1 MAWCLGALLL
11 HLALL
16 TICPCLA
23 DQHGTTRVALYM
35 DATSDVLDFNWNDGP
50 NNLLEQLEQL
60 GFHVQASH
68 AHQPNLLGTDKPS
81 AYVVPVQNG
90 HLFYSSV
97 EDMGAV
103 AAYVHSGGLVII
115 LDANHGEGEALRNF
129 VGSSL
134 GYEEDARA
142 ITYTTWCR
150 HEDEFAVT
158 LPLYTSQLDSTR
170 VAVQAFSKVN
180 NPGAVVWLGYD
191 WTDGP
196 QDQWG
201 ALLKKL
207 VTDFAQ
213 GAYYAP
219 LFGNADAHP
228 LFAVDAVLETA
239 SDVVADAAEIVRRF
253 LAVPGM
259 YPSTPAN
266 PPPSSPP
273 ELTGFPPLPLGK
285 AMEVAKYTAVYQEP
299 AGEEFDFMGLI
310 NRLKISVAA
319 ANDVPT
325 GNVIVNFIIF
335 PNGTGLRG
343 HWRRRAIETSER
355 IFTDTEI
362 AEMYAKTDVR
372 PLELYLVNKAP
383 ITDEM
388 MLQLAQEET
397 EFIRRAMLDGTADN
411 AAQGGLLQIGYLVIK
426 IISVAYPPSPPP
438 SPPLEPGQIAPP
450 MMPPSPPERPSF
462 PPPSPPVNF
471 TRIELETGA
480 FGVKDGW
487 SPPSPSPPQ
496 QPSPPPMPPS
506 SPLSPSHPSPSALPS
521 QPPPVFPV
529 QSIPSPPSPSRPS
542 LSPPSP
548 SPPSQSPPAP
558 PSQVS
563 LSPPLPS
570 PSLPSPLLPSPK
582 PPSPKPPAPSPLPKP
597 RSPKAPRKPP
607 SPKPPSPAAPP
618 PSLFIKVTNVSAHGA
633 RGSSRSLVWNDDGDF
648 KSQLTKQS
656 PLQLVYPAKPSCPTT
671 CTACQY
677 AWKATAD
684 QLSVA
689 VFFKEPMQISRIY
702 LKQIRNSGVI
712 TVQFIRWVYPP
723 RGVVEGN
730 LGRTVW
736 NVTDDTSMCQSVLA
750 INVRPAKSGMNLAVP
765 AGGSPANL
773 PTKLQATAIGGVL
786 VTMERPR
793 NAGLNY
799 GPFLEWIRFSGRA
812 LYPSGLVPY
821 N

>member
-1 MAWCLGALLL
+1 
-11 HLALL
+11 
-16 TICPCLA
+16 
-23 DQHGTTRVALYM
+23 M
-35 DATSDVLDFNWNDGP
+35 DATSDVLDFDWNDGP
-50 NNLLEQLEQL
+50 NNLLVQFQQL
-60 GFHVQASH
+60 GFNVQVSH
-68 AHQPNLLGTDKPS
+68 AHQPNLLGSDKPS

-97 EDMGAV
+97 EDMSAV
-103 AAYVHSGGLVII
+103 AAYVQSGGLVII

-129 VGSSL
+129 VSSCL
-134 GYEEDARA
+134 GYEGTWSHCKQLKANSRGLAVLNGYASKSFLSDAA
-142 ITYTTWCR
+142 DPWPQALENASTITYLTWCR
-150 HEDEFAVT
+150 HEDISAVT
-158 LPLYTSQLDSTR
+158 LPLYELQDDSTR

-228 LFAVDAVLETA
+228 LFAVDTVLETA
-239 SDVVADAAEIVRRF
+239 SDVVADVAEIVRRF
-253 LAVPGM
+253 LAVSGT
-259 YPSTPAN
+259 YPSPPAN

-285 AMEVAKYTAVYQEP
+285 AMEVAKYTAVYEEP
-299 AGEEFDFMGLI
+299 AGEEFDFTGLI

-325 GNVIVNFIIF
+325 GNVIVNFMIF

-355 IFTDTEI
+355 ILTDTEI
-362 AEMYAKTDVR
+362 AEMYAKTDMR
-372 PLELYLVNKAP
+372 PLELYLVSKAP

-521 QPPPVFPV
+521 QPPPVFP
-529 QSIPSPPSPSRPS
+529 
-542 LSPPSP
+542 
-548 SPPSQSPPAP
+548 SPPAP

-570 PSLPSPLLPSPK
+570 PSLPSPKPSSPKPSSPK

-689 VFFKEPMQISRIY
+689 VFFKEPIQISRIY

-750 INVRPAKSGMNLAVP
+750 INVGPAKSGMNLAVP

>member
-1 MAWCLGALLL
+1 MAWSLGALLL

-35 DATSDVLDFNWNDGP
+35 DATSDVLDFNWNEGP

-103 AAYVHSGGLVII
+103 AAYVQSGGLVII

-213 GAYYAP
+213 GVYYAP

-228 LFAVDAVLETA
+228 LFAVDTVLETA

-355 IFTDTEI
+355 IFTDAEI
-362 AEMYAKTDVR
+362 AEMYAKTDMR
-372 PLELYLVNKAP
+372 PLELYLVSKAP

-388 MLQLAQEET
+388 ML
-397 EFIRRAMLDGTADN
+397 
-411 AAQGGLLQIGYLVIK
+411 
-426 IISVAYPPSPPP
+426 
-438 SPPLEPGQIAPP
+438 
-450 MMPPSPPERPSF
+450 
-462 PPPSPPVNF
+462 
-471 TRIELETGA
+471 
-480 FGVKDGW
+480 
-487 SPPSPSPPQ
+487 
-496 QPSPPPMPPS
+496 
-506 SPLSPSHPSPSALPS
+506 
-521 QPPPVFPV
+521 
-529 QSIPSPPSPSRPS
+529 
-542 LSPPSP
+542 
-548 SPPSQSPPAP
+548 QSPPAP

-582 PPSPKPPAPSPLPKP
+582 PPSPKPSSPKPPAPSPLPKP
-597 RSPKAPRKPP
+597 RSPKAPRKPRT
-607 SPKPPSPAAPP
+607 PKPPSPAAPP

-712 TVQFIRWVYPP
+712 TVQFIKWVYPP

-750 INVRPAKSGMNLAVP
+750 INVGPAKSGMNLAVP

-773 PTKLQATAIGGVL
+773 PTKLRATATGGVL